1 MTNDNSFVLTL
12 TGLATMNSEP
22 DTNNDNIIFNVVQPS
37 SSKQKD
43 GDVRI
48 HHSLSTFTGGH
59 AKNTNFTGIII
70 LNLIFY
76 HIFII
81 HNNQLNIFVNG

>member
-1 MTNDNSFVLTL
+1 MIINMTNDDSFVLTL
-12 TGLATMNSEP
+12 TGLATMASEP
-22 DTNNDNIIFNVVQPS
+22 DTNNDNLMS

-81 HNNQLNIFVNG
+81 QKNG

>member
-1 MTNDNSFVLTL
+1 MVIKMINDNSFLLSL
-12 TGLATMNSEP
+12 TGSATRASEP
-22 DTNNDNIIFNVVQPS
+22 DTNNDNLISSVVQPS

-59 AKNTNFTGIII
+59 TKNTNFTGIII

-81 HNNQLNIFVNG
+81 QKN

>member
-1 MTNDNSFVLTL
+1 MKNDNSFVLTL
-12 TGLATMNSEP
+12 TGLATMASEP
-22 DTNNDNIIFNVVQPS
+22 DTNNDKLISSVVQPS

-48 HHSLSTFTGGH
+48 HHSLYTSTVGQPKNANLTG
-59 AKNTNFTGIII
+59 TIIF
-70 LNLIFY
+70 NLIFN

-81 HNNQLNIFVNG
+81 QKKMLKLS